1 MNKLSSKLFSILFCC
16 SILVTCGQSDPFKI
30 VFISGSNEYFSN
42 LSLRDYKNYLEET
55 VENVRITMLQADGE
69 INFKGEYSNLQGL
82 EALDDCDVLLLFTRR
97 ITIDGEQL
105 EAVKKYITSGRPL
118 VAIRTA
124 SHGLQNWLEFDKLV
138 LGGNYND
145 HYDGAPEQS
154 VRDED
159 GNRIP
164 DPAGVITG
172 FTQRIKIEPGAENHP
187 VLKGIKSFNSRYS
200 LYKTGPVAPDVQ
212 VLMTGYIPN
221 KEMAKQ
227 DGRLIYYN
235 RNYDISEPS
244 VWTRTYNGARISYI
258 AIGGLQDWK
267 SSTYKRLVTNA
278 LFWTGKREP
287 EYNERP
293 EPKQRPMPTG
303 EMDLVMRSRIEVT
316 NGNDTWQELAL
327 DKNWKIAET
336 AIIICDMWDQHW
348 CSASSKRTLEL
359 AIKMNPILKQARE
372 KGIQIIHAPSGTMG
386 FYDDWPQRMR
396 MINAPNVPKPSPLIA
411 DYLTDDFSDHPKP
424 IEDEDECEV
433 DGDIGYGAW
442 TRQTSLIDIGEYDG
456 ISDRGNETYNF
467 YKQQGIKNLIVMGV
481 HTNYCILTRSFTLRQ
496 MKAWGI
502 NCVLVRDLTD
512 SMYDPGNYPYVSHDE
527 GTRLMVE
534 YIEKYWAP
542 SMLSED
548 FVAALDSAR

>member
-1 MNKLSSKLFSILFCC
+1 MKKFSLLCAILLCC

-30 VFISGSNEYFSN
+30 VFISGSNEYFSDI
-42 LSLRDYKNYLEET
+42 SLNDYKNYLEET
-55 VENVRITMLQADGE
+55 VENVRITMLQAGGE
-69 INFKGEYSNLQGL
+69 INFKGEYSDLKGL
-82 EALDDCDVLLLFTRR
+82 EALDDCDVLLTFTRR

-105 EAVKKYITSGRPL
+105 EAVKNYITSGRPV

-124 SHGLQNWLEFDKLV
+124 SHGFQNWLEFDKLV

-145 HYDGAPEQS
+145 HYDGAPEQA
-154 VRDED
+154 VRDEN

-164 DPAGVITG
+164 DPAGIITG
-172 FTQRIKIEPGAENHP
+172 FSQRIKIEPDAESHP
-187 VLKGIKSFNSRYS
+187 VLKGIKSFSSRYS

-212 VLMTGYIPN
+212 VLMSGYIPN

-235 RNYDISEPS
+235 REYDISEPS
-244 VWTRTYNGARISYI
+244 VWARTYNGARICYI
-258 AIGGLQDWK
+258 ATGGLQDWK
-267 SSTYKRLVTNA
+267 SSIYKKLVTNA

-287 EYNERP
+287 EYKERP

-396 MINAPNVPKPSPLIA
+396 MINAPNVPKPSPPIA
-411 DYLTDDFSDHPKP
+411 PDLLDDFSDNPKP
-424 IEDEDECEV
+424 IEDEDECDV
-433 DGDIGYGAW
+433 DGEIDYNAW

-481 HTNYCILTRSFTLRQ
+481 HTNYCILTRSFALKQ
-496 MKAWGI
+496 MTTWGI

-512 SMYDPGNYPYVSHDE
+512 SMYDPGNFPYVSHDE

-534 YIEKYWAP
+534 YIEKYWAS

-548 FVAALDSAR
+548 LVAALD